1 MMLPKSD
8 VYLLLRNNGPSMDGK
23 DKYWSMI
30 VHGDSSKHWRIE
42 DDATAGDFR
51 TLKPP

>member
-8 VYLLLRNNGPSMDGK
+8 VLLMLRNDGPSRDERG
-23 DKYWSMI
+23 KYWSMI
-30 VHGDSSKHWRIE
+30 MHGDGSKRVRIE

-51 TLKPP
+51 TLKPT

>member
-8 VYLLLRNNGPSMDGK
+8 VYLLLRNNGPSMDEK

-30 VHGDSSKHWRIE
+30 MHGDGSKHLRIKE
-42 DDATAGDFR
+42 DAATRDFR